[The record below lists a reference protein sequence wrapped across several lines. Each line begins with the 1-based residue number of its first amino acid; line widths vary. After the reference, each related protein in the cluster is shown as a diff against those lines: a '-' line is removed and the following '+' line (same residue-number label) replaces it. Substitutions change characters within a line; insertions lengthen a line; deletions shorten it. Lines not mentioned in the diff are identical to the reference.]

1 MPLFKTTIL
10 LFIFLAIA
18 TFTCLF
24 WIDRYQQIGPDLLP
38 HQWTAATFEKN
49 RVDISDD
56 TLTLFSQNPRII
68 TNAQQ
73 YLPAIER
80 GSILLFTAEMKSDN
94 VIPGRK
100 PWNQARLLLVQNDG
114 KKDRWNLPL
123 TVATLHGTNDWDTYQ
138 NFFYITPQTQSVRV
152 IAELSHSVGS
162 FQIRNMQ
169 LFPVRETGTYLLA
182 KKLILISWGI
192 FFAVLVGS
200 CLFAEKKS
208 ALFRAVLTCA
218 FISIIIGTSL
228 PGYMKT
234 SVVYEVETQIDV
246 LSPVFADIVPWEIT
260 KIWHACIF
268 LILGMILSLMT
279 ARVPFVQVMTIIMMM
294 AAGTEMIQ
302 LYIDGRT
309 PLISDFFID
318 SIGGFIGALIIKLV
332 GRNKPFSL
340 TKHAF

>member
-1 MPLFKTTIL
+1 MPLLKTNIL
-10 LFIFLAIA
+10 LFIFLAIV
-18 TFTCLF
+18 TFACLF
-24 WIDRYQQIGPDLLP
+24 WIDRYQQVGPDLLS
-38 HQWTAATFEKN
+38 HQWNATTFGRN
-49 RVDISDD
+49 RVDISESA
-56 TLTLFSQNPRII
+56 LSLVSQDPRII

-73 YLPAIER
+73 YLPVVER
-80 GSILLFTAEMKSDN
+80 GSILLFSAEMKSDN

-114 KKDRWNLPL
+114 KNDRWNLPL
-123 TVATLHGTNDWDTYQ
+123 TVATLYGTHDWDTYR

-152 IAELSHSVGS
+152 IAELSQSVGS

-169 LFPVRETGTYLLA
+169 LFPVRETETYLWA
-182 KKLILISWGI
+182 KKLILISWGF

-208 ALFRAVLTCA
+208 ALFRVVLTCA

-246 LSPVFADIVPWEIT
+246 LSPAFADIVPWEIT

-268 LILGMILSLMT
+268 LILGTILSMM
-279 ARVPFVQVMTIIMMM
+279 AAKVPFVQVMIIIMMM

-332 GRNKPFSL
+332 SRNKAFSL
-340 TKHAF
+340 TKHSF